1 MLFVTIAVNL
11 FSTIDS
17 TADVLPFFD
26 YDEELFPV
34 DDQNK
39 FTSTAV
45 AVLIGDATDQEM
57 PPLSDADGDLLL
69 VCHQFYIFLN

>member
-17 TADVLPFFD
+17 TADVIPFFD
-26 YDEELFPV
+26 YDQELFPV

-39 FTSTAV
+39 FTSTAL
-45 AVLIGDATDQEM
+45 VLIGDATNQEI
-57 PPLSDADGDLLL
+57 PPPSDADGDLLL